1 MEPLKNVF
9 FFRINLFF
17 NSMNQSLLQKDVKS
31 CILDS
36 EIVAFDV
43 DSGKILPFQTLS
55 TRKRKDVD
63 AKNIQVQV
71 AVFAFD
77 ILYLNGKSLL
87 DTSLLKRRELLHASV
102 QPDPGHIYLAEYMD
116 TSDAEQIDKFLKVAV
131 ENDCEGLMVKTLE
144 DNSTYEPDKRSH
156 NWLKIKKD
164 YLEGVTD
171 TLDLVPIGA
180 YFGKGKRTGVYGAY
194 LLACYDRENEVFQ
207 SICKVSFILLLL

>member
-1 MEPLKNVF
+1 MF
-9 FFRINLFF
+9 FHKAINFL
-17 NSMNQSLLQKDVKS
+17 NPVQSLLQRKVKS
-31 CILDS
+31 CIIDS

-43 DSGKILPFQTLS
+43 ESGKILPFQTLS

-63 AKNIQVQV
+63 ATNIQVQV

-77 ILYLNGKSLL
+77 LLYFNGKSLL
-87 DTSLLKRRELLHASV
+87 DTSLIKRRELLHASV

-131 ENDCEGLMVKTLE
+131 ENNCEGLMVKTLE

-180 YFGKGKRTGVYGAY
+180 YYGKGKRTGVYGAY
-194 LLACYDRENEVFQ
+194 LLACYDRDNEVFQ
-207 SICKVSFILLLL
+207 SICKVSILRKDFCKFNLL